1 VKWQFIR
8 DIIHVDDV
16 YKLNYPRAMK
26 AQLEEPADAARKA
39 EVLREALV
47 AEDALRQR
55 EDYLRLTIDT
65 IPVLAWCTRPDG
77 WNEFLN
83 QRWLDYTGLTIEE
96 ARGWGWK
103 VAIHPDDLPR
113 VLDVWQGLL
122 VSGKSGE
129 LEARLRRADGVY
141 RWFLFRVEPLR
152 DPQGTIVKWY
162 GINTDI
168 DDRKRAEALL
178 AAENKI
184 LEMVATGRPL
194 VVILDG
200 LCRLVDTLCDKSL
213 ASILLIDPNG
223 RCLRRGAGPSF
234 LEAFMAAMDGVEI
247 GPCVGS
253 CGTAAYRKEQVIVSD
268 IVTDPLWAN
277 YRELALANG
286 LRSGWSTPIL
296 SSDGS
301 VLGVFGI
308 YGREPRS
315 PTPQH
320 LHTIKQITH
329 LASVAIERKQAAE
342 SLRASELLA
351 RGQLDA
357 LTHTLDALAQE
368 SDSARLLEHVLR
380 TIIEQSDAHSV
391 SVWDR
396 APDGDWLELFA
407 LIEDGRFQTRGGAMH
422 PAARLIT
429 LGQDHPVWKEI
440 LHTGLHAVLE
450 DIDQPVVLMRVGLGP
465 DATWHDVL
473 DDADLAP
480 ALLRFKSHLR
490 EMGVHTILFV
500 PMLIAGRVSGFIG
513 IRFSLRR
520 GFRQEE
526 IELTRALAHQATLA
540 IQLTRLSAQSRQSAV
555 MAERNRMARDIHD
568 TLAQGFTGVIV
579 QLEAAEEAMSQSR
592 TARVSD
598 HLNQAGELARESLRE
613 ARRSVQALRPQA
625 LEGKQ
630 VSEALKDLIEK
641 MTRGTTVHAEFTLQ
655 GNQQKLPPEWEANL
669 LRIGQ
674 EVLTNVLRHAR
685 ASTFNVLLV
694 FDSREIRLN
703 LRDDGCG
710 FDPKRRHEGF
720 GLQGMRER
728 AEGMGGHLSIESA
741 NGKGTMISIVLPLAS
756 VSEGEKI

>member
-1 VKWQFIR
+1 
-8 DIIHVDDV
+8 
-16 YKLNYPRAMK
+16 MK
-26 AQLEEPADAARKA
+26 AQLEETSNAARKL
-39 EVLREALV
+39 ELLREDMAD
-47 AEDALRQR
+47 EDALRR
-55 EDYLRLTIDT
+55 GEDYLRLTI
-65 IPVLAWCTRPDG
+65 
-77 WNEFLN
+77 E
-83 QRWLDYTGLTIEE
+83 
-96 ARGWGWK
+96 
-103 VAIHPDDLPR
+103 
-113 VLDVWQGLL
+113 
-122 VSGKSGE
+122 
-129 LEARLRRADGVY
+129 
-141 RWFLFRVEPLR
+141 
-152 DPQGTIVKWY
+152 
-162 GINTDI
+162 
-168 DDRKRAEALL
+168 DRQRAEALL
-178 AAENKI
+178 AGENQI

-194 VVILDG
+194 AVILDG
-200 LCRLVDTLCDKSL
+200 LCRLVDKLCDKSL
-213 ASILLIDPNG
+213 ASILLMDPNG

-234 LEAFMAAMDGVEI
+234 PEAFLAAVDGIEI

-268 IVTDPLWAN
+268 IATDPLWAN
-277 YRELALANG
+277 YRELALAYG

-320 LHTIKQITH
+320 HDTIKQITH

-368 SDSARLLEHVLR
+368 SDPDRLLEHVLR
-380 TIIEQSDAHSV
+380 TIIEQSDAHNV

-396 APDGDWLELFA
+396 EPDGDWLELFA
-407 LIEDGRFQTRGGAMH
+407 MIEDGRFQIRSGAFH
-422 PAARLIT
+422 PAARLAM
-429 LGQDHPVWKEI
+429 LAQDHPVWREI
-440 LHTGLHAVLE
+440 LPTGLHAVIE
-450 DIDQPVVLMRVGLGP
+450 DIDQPIVRLCVGMGP
-465 DATWHDVL
+465 YATWHDIL
-473 DDADLAP
+473 GETDSAP
-480 ALLRFKSHLR
+480 AMMRFKLHLR

-500 PMLIAGRVSGFIG
+500 PMLIAGRVTGFLG
-513 IRFSLRR
+513 IRFTLKR

-540 IQLTRLSAQSRQSAV
+540 MQLTRLSAQSRQSAV

-579 QLEAAEEAMSQSR
+579 QLDAVEEAMSKNQAAKASG
-592 TARVSD
+592 
-598 HLNQAGELARESLRE
+598 HLNRAGDLARESLRE

-630 VSEALKDLIEK
+630 LSEALKDLIEK
-641 MTRGTTVHAEFTLQ
+641 MTRGTTVQAEFTLRGQ
-655 GNQQKLPPEWEANL
+655 PRELPAEWEANV

-685 ASTFNVLLV
+685 ASEFKVLLA
-694 FDSREIRLN
+694 FDSREIRLE
-703 LRDDGCG
+703 LRDNGHG
-710 FDPKRRHEGF
+710 FDPGRRHEGF

-728 AEGMGGHLSIESA
+728 VESMGGQISIQSEE
-741 NGKGTMISIVLPLAS
+741 GKGTVISILLP
-756 VSEGEKI
+756 

>member
-1 VKWQFIR
+1 
-8 DIIHVDDV
+8 
-16 YKLNYPRAMK
+16 MK
-26 AQLEEPADAARKA
+26 AQLEETSNAARKV

-129 LEARLRRADGVY
+129 LETRLRRADGVY

-213 ASILLIDPNG
+213 ALILLIDPNG
-223 RCLRRGAGPSF
+223 RCLRRGAGPS
-234 LEAFMAAMDGVEI
+234 LPEAFMAAMDGGEI

-368 SDSARLLEHVLR
+368 SDTDRLLEHVLR
-380 TIIEQSDAHSV
+380 TIIEQSDALSV

-396 APDGDWLELFA
+396 EPDGDSLEVFA
-407 LIEDGRFQTRGGAMH
+407 LIEDGCFQTRRGGTLH
-422 PAARLIT
+422 PASRLIT

-450 DIDQPVVLMRVGLGP
+450 DIDQPVVRMRVGLGS

-540 IQLTRLSAQSRQSAV
+540 MQLTRLSAQSRQSAV

-579 QLEAAEEAMSQSR
+579 QLEAAGEAMSQSR

-694 FDSREIRLN
+694 FDSGEIRLN

-728 AEGMGGHLSIESA
+728 AEGMGGQLSIESA

-756 VSEGEKI
+756 ASEAEKL

>member
-1 VKWQFIR
+1 MLLMWNVNKPDQRR
-8 DIIHVDDV
+8 D
-16 YKLNYPRAMK
+16 MK
-26 AQLEEPADAARKA
+26 AQLEETPDAARKV
-39 EVLREALV
+39 ELSRLDLV
-47 AEDALRQR
+47 AEDALRRR

-65 IPVLAWCTRPDG
+65 IPVLAWCNRPDG

-103 VAIHPDDLPR
+103 VAIHPDDLPHL
-113 VLDVWQGLL
+113 LDVWQGLL
-122 VSGKSGE
+122 VSGKPGE

-152 DPQGTIVKWY
+152 DAQGTIVKWY
-162 GINTDI
+162 GTNTDI
-168 DDRKRAEALL
+168 DDRKLAETLL
-178 AAENKI
+178 AGENRI

-194 VVILDG
+194 AVILDG
-200 LCRLVDTLCDKSL
+200 VCRLVEKLSDNSL
-213 ASILLIDPNG
+213 ASILLFEPNDN
-223 RCLRRGAGPSF
+223 RLRRGAGPSF
-234 LEAFMAAMDGVEI
+234 PEGFMAAVDGIEI

-268 IVTDPLWAN
+268 IATDPLWAN
-277 YRELALANG
+277 YRELALAYG
-286 LRSGWSTPIL
+286 LRAGWSTPIL
-296 SSDGS
+296 SSDSS
-301 VLGVFGI
+301 VLGTFAI
-308 YGREPRS
+308 YWREPRS
-315 PTPQH
+315 PGPHHQQI
-320 LHTIKQITH
+320 IKQITH
-329 LASVAIERKQAAE
+329 LTAVAIERKQSAE

-368 SDSARLLEHVLR
+368 SDPDRLLEHVLR
-380 TIIEQSDAHSV
+380 TIIEKSDAHSV

-396 APDGDWLELFA
+396 EPDGDWLELFA
-407 LIEDGRFQTRGGAMH
+407 MIEDGHFQTRSGAIH
-422 PAARLIT
+422 PAARLAT
-429 LGQDHPVWKEI
+429 LGQDHPVWREI
-440 LHTGLHAVLE
+440 LHTGLHAVIE
-450 DIDQPVVLMRVGLGP
+450 DIDQPIVRMCVGMGP
-465 DATWHDVL
+465 NATWHDVL
-473 DDADLAP
+473 DDADLPP
-480 ALLRFKSHLR
+480 ALMRFKAHLR
-490 EMGVHTILFV
+490 EIGVHTILFV
-500 PMLIAGRVSGFIG
+500 PMLIAGRVAGFIG
-513 IRFSLRR
+513 IRFTLKR

-579 QLEAAEEAMSQSR
+579 QLEAAGEAMSQSR

-598 HLNQAGELARESLRE
+598 HLSQAGELARESLRE

-630 VSEALKDLIEK
+630 LSEALKDLIEK
-641 MTRGTTVHAEFTLQ
+641 MTSGTTVKAEFTLQ
-655 GNQQKLPPEWEANL
+655 GNQQKLPPEWEINL

-685 ASTFNVLLV
+685 ASAFNVLLV
-694 FDSREIRLN
+694 FDGREIRLN

-710 FDPKRRHEGF
+710 FDPQRRHDGF
-720 GLQGMRER
+720 GLQGIRER
-728 AEGMGGHLSIESA
+728 AEGMGGQLSIQSA
-741 NGKGTMISIVLPLAS
+741 NGKGTVISIVIPLANA
-756 VSEGEKI
+756 SEPEKL

>member
-1 VKWQFIR
+1 MQR
-8 DIIHVDDV
+8 H
-16 YKLNYPRAMK
+16 AMK
-26 AQLEEPADAARKA
+26 AQLDDTV
-39 EVLREALV
+39 VL
-47 AEDALRQR
+47 
-55 EDYLRLTIDT
+55 
-65 IPVLAWCTRPDG
+65 
-77 WNEFLN
+77 
-83 QRWLDYTGLTIEE
+83 
-96 ARGWGWK
+96 
-103 VAIHPDDLPR
+103 
-113 VLDVWQGLL
+113 
-122 VSGKSGE
+122 
-129 LEARLRRADGVY
+129 
-141 RWFLFRVEPLR
+141 
-152 DPQGTIVKWY
+152 
-162 GINTDI
+162 

-178 AAENKI
+178 AAENQI

-194 VVILDG
+194 AVILDG

-234 LEAFMAAMDGVEI
+234 PEAFMAAVDGIEI

-268 IVTDPLWAN
+268 IAKDPLWAN
-277 YRELALANG
+277 YRELALAYG

-329 LASVAIERKQAAE
+329 MASVAIERKRAAE
-342 SLRASELLA
+342 SLHASELLA

-368 SDSARLLEHVLR
+368 SDPDRLLEHVLR
-380 TIIEQSDAHSV
+380 TIIEKSDAHSA

-396 APDGDWLELFA
+396 KPDGDWLELFA
-407 LIEDGRFQTRGGAMH
+407 LIEDGRFQTRSGAIH
-422 PAARLIT
+422 PAARLAM
-429 LGQDHPVWKEI
+429 LAQDHPVWREI
-440 LHTGLHAVLE
+440 LHTGLHAVIE
-450 DIDQPVVLMRVGLGP
+450 DIDQPIVRMGVGFAP
-465 DATWHDVL
+465 NATWHDIL

-480 ALLRFKSHLR
+480 AMMRFKTHLR

-500 PMLIAGRVSGFIG
+500 PMLVAGRVSGFIG
-513 IRFSLRR
+513 IRFTQKR

-579 QLEAAEEAMSQSR
+579 QLEAVEEAMSQNQAAKASG
-592 TARVSD
+592 
-598 HLNQAGELARESLRE
+598 HLNRAGDLARESLRE
-613 ARRSVQALRPQA
+613 ARRSVQALRPPA
-625 LEGKQ
+625 LQERPL
-630 VSEALKDLIEK
+630 SAALKDLIDK
-641 MTRGTTVHAEFTLQ
+641 MTGGTTVRAEFTLR
-655 GNQQKLPPEWEANL
+655 GHPRELSAEWEANI

-674 EVLTNVLRHAR
+674 EMLTNVLRHAR
-685 ASTFNVLLV
+685 ASEFKVLLA
-694 FDSREIRLN
+694 FDSREIRLE
-703 LRDDGCG
+703 LRDNGCG
-710 FDPKRRHEGF
+710 FDLQRKHEGF
-720 GLQGMRER
+720 GLQAMRER
-728 AEGMGGHLSIESA
+728 AEGMGGRLTIQSA
-741 NGKGTMISIVLPLAS
+741 AGKGTAISIVLPVPNA
-756 VSEGEKI
+756 SEGEKL

>member
-1 VKWQFIR
+1 
-8 DIIHVDDV
+8 
-16 YKLNYPRAMK
+16 MK
-26 AQLEEPADAARKA
+26 EPANAARKV
-39 EVLREALV
+39 ELLRDKLTAQ
-47 AEDALRQR
+47 DALQR
-55 EDYLRLTIDT
+55 GEDYLRLTIDT

-96 ARGWGWK
+96 AQGWGWK

-113 VLDVWQGLL
+113 LLDVWKELL
-122 VSGKSGE
+122 ASGKPGE
-129 LEARLRRADGVY
+129 LEARLQRADGVY

-152 DPQGTIVKWY
+152 DSQGTIVKWY
-162 GINTDI
+162 GTNTDI

-178 AAENKI
+178 AAENQI

-194 VVILDG
+194 AVILDG

-234 LEAFMAAMDGVEI
+234 PEAFMAAVDGVEI
-247 GPCVGS
+247 GPSVGS

-268 IVTDPLWAN
+268 IATDPLWAN

-301 VLGVFGI
+301 VLGIFGI

-320 LHTIKQITH
+320 QHTIKQITH
-329 LASVAIERKQAAE
+329 LASIAIERKQAAE

-351 RGQLDA
+351 RGQLEA

-368 SDSARLLEHVLR
+368 SDPDRLLEHVLR
-380 TIIEQSDAHSV
+380 TIIEQSEAHSV

-396 APDGDWLELFA
+396 EPDGDWLELFA
-407 LIEDGRFQTRGGAMH
+407 MIEDGRFQSRSGAFH
-422 PAARLIT
+422 PAARLAM
-429 LGQDHPVWKEI
+429 LAQDHPVWREI
-440 LHTGLHAVLE
+440 LPTGLHAVIE
-450 DIDQPVVLMRVGLGP
+450 DIDQPTVRMCVGMDP
-465 DATWHDVL
+465 SATWHDIL
-473 DDADLAP
+473 KDGELP
-480 ALLRFKSHLR
+480 PSIMRFKSHLR

-500 PMLIAGRVSGFIG
+500 PMLVAGRVTGFIG
-513 IRFSLRR
+513 IRFTLKR

-579 QLEAAEEAMSQSR
+579 QLEAVEEAMSKEQAVKASG
-592 TARVSD
+592 
-598 HLNQAGELARESLRE
+598 HLDRAGELARESLRE

-625 LEGKQ
+625 LEEKQ
-630 VSEALKDLIEK
+630 LSEALKDLIEK
-641 MTRGTTVHAEFTLQ
+641 MTRGTTVHSKFALQ
-655 GNQQKLPPEWEANL
+655 GKRRKLPPEWETNL

-674 EVLTNVLRHAR
+674 EVLTNVIRHAQ
-685 ASTFNVLLV
+685 ASEFKVLLV
-694 FDSREIRLN
+694 FDSGEIRLE
-703 LRDDGCG
+703 LRDNGCG
-710 FDPKRRHEGF
+710 FDPQRKHEGF

-728 AEGMGGHLSIESA
+728 VEGMGGRLTIQSVA
-741 NGKGTMISIVLPLAS
+741 GQGTAIWIVLPVANTAEL
-756 VSEGEKI
+756 EEL

>member
-1 VKWQFIR
+1 
-8 DIIHVDDV
+8 
-16 YKLNYPRAMK
+16 
-26 AQLEEPADAARKA
+26 
-39 EVLREALV
+39 
-47 AEDALRQR
+47 
-55 EDYLRLTIDT
+55 
-65 IPVLAWCTRPDG
+65 
-77 WNEFLN
+77 
-83 QRWLDYTGLTIEE
+83 
-96 ARGWGWK
+96 
-103 VAIHPDDLPR
+103 
-113 VLDVWQGLL
+113 
-122 VSGKSGE
+122 
-129 LEARLRRADGVY
+129 
-141 RWFLFRVEPLR
+141 
-152 DPQGTIVKWY
+152 
-162 GINTDI
+162 
-168 DDRKRAEALL
+168 
-178 AAENKI
+178 
-184 LEMVATGRPL
+184 
-194 VVILDG
+194 
-200 LCRLVDTLCDKSL
+200 
-213 ASILLIDPNG
+213 
-223 RCLRRGAGPSF
+223 
-234 LEAFMAAMDGVEI
+234 MAAMDGVEI

-579 QLEAAEEAMSQSR
+579 QLEAAGEAMSQSR

>member
-1 VKWQFIR
+1 
-8 DIIHVDDV
+8 
-16 YKLNYPRAMK
+16 MK
-26 AQLEEPADAARKA
+26 AQLEETVDAAMK
-39 EVLREALV
+39 VQ
-47 AEDALRQR
+47 LRQDELMVEDTLR
-55 EDYLRLTIDT
+55 RSEDYLRLTIDT

-77 WNEFLN
+77 SNEFLN

-103 VAIHPDDLPR
+103 VAIHSNDLPQL
-113 VLDVWQGLL
+113 LDVWQGLL
-122 VSGKSGE
+122 VSGKPGE

-152 DPQGTIVKWY
+152 DPQGAIVKWY
-162 GINTDI
+162 GTNTDI

-178 AAENKI
+178 AAENQI
-184 LEMVATGRPL
+184 LEMVATGRSL
-194 VVILDG
+194 AVILDG

-234 LEAFMAAMDGVEI
+234 PEAFMAAVDGVEI

-253 CGTAAYRKEQVIVSD
+253 CGTAAYRKEQVIVCD
-268 IVTDPLWAN
+268 IATDPLSAN

-286 LRSGWSTPIL
+286 LRSGWSTAIL

-301 VLGVFGI
+301 VLGVFGV

-320 LHTIKQITH
+320 HHTIKQITH

-342 SLRASELLA
+342 SLHASDLLA
-351 RGQLDA
+351 RGQLEA

-368 SDSARLLEHVLR
+368 SDPDRLLEHVLR
-380 TIIEQSDAHSV
+380 TIIEKSDAHSV

-396 APDGDWLELFA
+396 EPEGDWLELFA
-407 LIEDGRFQTRGGAMH
+407 MIEDGRFQTRNGALH
-422 PAARLIT
+422 ATARLAT
-429 LGQDHPVWKEI
+429 LGQDHPVWREI
-440 LHTGLHAVLE
+440 LHTGLHAAIE
-450 DIDQPVVLMRVGLGP
+450 DIDQPIVRMCVGFGSN
-465 DATWHDVL
+465 AIWRDVL

-480 ALLRFKSHLR
+480 ALMHFKTHLR

-500 PMLIAGRVSGFIG
+500 PMFVAGRVSGFIG
-513 IRFSLRR
+513 IRFTLKR

-579 QLEAAEEAMSQSR
+579 QLEAVEEAMSQNQAVKASG
-592 TARVSD
+592 
-598 HLNQAGELARESLRE
+598 HLNRAGDLARESLRE

-625 LEGKQ
+625 LEEKPL
-630 VSEALKDLIEK
+630 SEALRELIQK
-641 MTRGTTVHAEFTLQ
+641 MTGGTTVQAEFTLRGQ
-655 GNQQKLPPEWEANL
+655 PRELPAEWEANIV
-669 LRIGQ
+669 RIGQ
-674 EVLTNVLRHAR
+674 EVLTNVLRHTQT
-685 ASTFNVLLV
+685 SEFKVLLA
-694 FDSREIRLN
+694 FDSREIRLEMCDN
-703 LRDDGCG
+703 GCG
-710 FDPKRRHEGF
+710 FDPGRKHDGF

-728 AEGMGGHLSIESA
+728 AEGMGGRLTIQSVA
-741 NGKGTMISIVLPLAS
+741 GQGTAISIVLPVANAAEL
-756 VSEGEKI
+756 EEP

>member
-1 VKWQFIR
+1 
-8 DIIHVDDV
+8 
-16 YKLNYPRAMK
+16 MK
-26 AQLEEPADAARKA
+26 AQLEETVDAAVK
-39 EVLREALV
+39 VGLLRDELM
-47 AEDALRQR
+47 AEDALRR
-55 EDYLRLTIDT
+55 GEDYLRLTIDT
-65 IPVLAWCTRPDG
+65 IPVLAWCSRPDG
-77 WNEFLN
+77 SNEFLN

-96 ARGWGWK
+96 ARGRGWQ
-103 VAIHPDDLPR
+103 VAIHPDDLSQL
-113 VLDVWQGLL
+113 LDVWQGLL
-122 VSGKSGE
+122 ASGKPGE

-152 DPQGTIVKWY
+152 DPQGAIVKWY
-162 GINTDI
+162 GTNTDI

-178 AAENKI
+178 AAENQI
-184 LEMVATGRPL
+184 LEMVATGKPL
-194 VVILDG
+194 AVILDG
-200 LCRLVDTLCDKSL
+200 LCRLVDKLCDKSL

-234 LEAFMAAMDGVEI
+234 PEAFMAAVDGVEI
-247 GPCVGS
+247 GPAVGS

-268 IVTDPLWAN
+268 IATDPLWAD

-368 SDSARLLEHVLR
+368 SDPDRLLEHVLR
-380 TIIEQSDAHSV
+380 TIIEQWGAHSV

-396 APDGDWLELFA
+396 EPNGDGLELFA
-407 LIEDGRFQTRGGAMH
+407 MIEDGRFQTRSGAMH
-422 PAARLIT
+422 PAARLTT
-429 LGQDHPVWKEI
+429 LVQDHPVWREM
-440 LHTGLHAVLE
+440 LHTGLHAVFE
-450 DIDQPVVLMRVGLGP
+450 VIDLPIVRVCVGSGP
-465 DATWHDVL
+465 NAIWREVL
-473 DDADLAP
+473 DDGDWAP
-480 ALLRFKSHLR
+480 ALMRFKAHLR
-490 EMGVHTILFV
+490 ELGVHTILFV
-500 PMLIAGRVSGFIG
+500 PMLVAGRVAGFIG
-513 IRFSLRR
+513 IRFTLKRD
-520 GFRQEE
+520 FRQEE

-540 IQLTRLSAQSRQSAV
+540 IQLTRLSVQSRQSAV
-555 MAERNRMARDIHD
+555 TAERNRMARDIHD

-579 QLEAAEEAMSQSR
+579 QLEAVEEAMSRNQAVKASG
-592 TARVSD
+592 
-598 HLNQAGELARESLRE
+598 HLDRAGELARESLRE

-625 LEGKQ
+625 LEEKQ
-630 VSEALKDLIEK
+630 LSEALKDLIER
-641 MTRGTTVHAEFTLQ
+641 MTSGTTVRAEFTLQ
-655 GNQQKLPPEWEANL
+655 GEQQKLPPEWETNL

-685 ASTFNVLLV
+685 ASEFNVLLV
-694 FDSREIRLN
+694 FDGREIHLD
-703 LRDDGCG
+703 LRDNGCG
-710 FDPKRRHEGF
+710 FDPQRRHEGF

-728 AEGMGGHLSIESA
+728 AEGMGGQLTIQSA
-741 NGKGTMISIVLPLAS
+741 AGKGTAISIVLPVANAAEL
-756 VSEGEKI
+756 EEL

>member
-1 VKWQFIR
+1 
-8 DIIHVDDV
+8 
-16 YKLNYPRAMK
+16 MK
-26 AQLEEPADAARKA
+26 AQLEETVDAAMK
-39 EVLREALV
+39 VGLLRDELM
-47 AEDALRQR
+47 AEDALRR
-55 EDYLRLTIDT
+55 GEDYPRLTIDT
-65 IPVLAWCTRPDG
+65 IPVLAWCSRPDG
-77 WNEFLN
+77 SNEFLN

-103 VAIHPDDLPR
+103 VAIHPDDLPQL
-113 VLDVWQGLL
+113 LDVWQGLL
-122 VSGKSGE
+122 ASGKPGE

-162 GINTDI
+162 GTNTDI

-178 AAENKI
+178 AAENQI

-194 VVILDG
+194 AVILDG

-234 LEAFMAAMDGVEI
+234 PEAFMAAVDGVEI

-268 IVTDPLWAN
+268 IATDPLWAN
-277 YRELALANG
+277 YRELALAYG

-320 LHTIKQITH
+320 LQTIKQITH
-329 LASVAIERKQAAE
+329 LASVAIERKRSAE

-368 SDSARLLEHVLR
+368 SDPDRLLEHVLR
-380 TIIEQSDAHSV
+380 TIIEQSGAHSV

-396 APDGDWLELFA
+396 EPNGDGLELFA
-407 LIEDGRFQTRGGAMH
+407 MIEDGRFQTRSGAMH
-422 PAARLIT
+422 PAARLTT
-429 LGQDHPVWKEI
+429 LVRDHPVWREM
-440 LHTGLHAVLE
+440 LHTGLHAVCDVSDLP
-450 DIDQPVVLMRVGLGP
+450 IVRVCVGSGP
-465 DATWHDVL
+465 NAIWREVL
-473 DDADLAP
+473 DDGDWAP
-480 ALLRFKSHLR
+480 ALMRFKAHLR
-490 EMGVHTILFV
+490 ELGVLTILFV
-500 PMLIAGRVSGFIG
+500 PMLVAGRVAGFIG
-513 IRFSLRR
+513 IRFTLKRN
-520 GFRQEE
+520 FRQEE
-526 IELTRALAHQATLA
+526 IELTRALVQQATLA
-540 IQLTRLSAQSRQSAV
+540 IQLTLLSAQSRQSAV

-579 QLEAAEEAMSQSR
+579 QLEAAGEAMSQSR
-592 TARVSD
+592 TAIVSD
-598 HLNQAGELARESLRE
+598 HLNQAGDLARESLRE
-613 ARRSVQALRPQA
+613 ARRSMQALRPQA
-625 LEGKQ
+625 LEEKQ
-630 VSEALKDLIEK
+630 LSEALKDLIEK
-641 MTRGTTVHAEFTLQ
+641 MTRGTTVKAEFTLQ
-655 GNQQKLPPEWEANL
+655 GEQQKLPPEWETNL

-674 EVLTNVLRHAR
+674 EVLTNVLRHAH
-685 ASTFNVLLV
+685 ASAFDVQLI
-694 FDSREIRLN
+694 FDSREIRLT

-710 FDPKRRHEGF
+710 FDPQRRHEGF

-756 VSEGEKI
+756 VPEGEKI